1 MVVRD
6 FRFAFPA
13 MASTPHAMMRL
24 AALLIVAFAGV
35 INVTNAVQCTITF
48 DPEGCNE
55 AARDITILFY
65 PPPRATL

>member
-1 MVVRD
+1 
-6 FRFAFPA
+6 
-13 MASTPHAMMRL
+13 MMRL